1 MPVPPDIRDAF
12 LQAKRLHAGGQL
24 LEAERIY
31 RSLASPGEH
40 RPAVL
45 ESLADLFLQQHRLN
59 ECIQTLRALV
69 EEQPD
74 DLHYTAKLAN
84 LLDGLRQTQAAV
96 EAYENLLERDPDL
109 PVAHF
114 NVALL
119 YRKQKR
125 YAQALA
131 AYEEAIRLGIAQPE
145 EAWLNMGILYSE
157 MQQEENARRMYD
169 RALEIVPDYIPALY
183 NRAGHFEEVDEGQKA
198 IEEYER
204 ILSLDP
210 KHWDSMARLVYPRK
224 ITADNL
230 DLVER
235 LETGLRDMR
244 GDDVT
249 REHLCF
255 ALGKAYDDL
264 ERFDQASAAYSEAN
278 RLGKM
283 RAAPYDQQRTA
294 ALFGQLIEMF
304 DADWINSNE
313 SSSAA
318 EPIFICGMFRSGST
332 LLEQML
338 ASHPSVTAG
347 GELEFLPWLIGTEL
361 EPFPVGVRNAERS
374 RLQHVGNEYLR
385 RVGERFPHSGRVTD
399 KRPDNFL
406 HLGLIRVLFPA
417 ARIVHTRR
425 FVLDNCLSLYF
436 QQLGNKFSYATD
448 LGNCAHYI
456 GQQQRLME
464 HWRSLLGDNI
474 FSVDYESL
482 VTSPE
487 PVLRQLLDF
496 LGLTWNPAVLEFHRA
511 KSPVRTPSL
520 WQVRQGLHTRSVG
533 RWRNY
538 EKLLGELTELAR
550 PGDCTA

>member
-1 MPVPPDIRDAF
+1 MAVPPDIRDAF
-12 LQAKRLHAGGQL
+12 LHAKRLQAGGRL

-45 ESLADLFLQQHRLN
+45 ESLADLFLQQHRLT
-59 ECIQTLRALV
+59 ECIRTLRALV
-69 EEQPD
+69 DEQPHN
-74 DLHYTAKLAN
+74 LHYTAKLAN
-84 LLDGLRQTQAAV
+84 LLDGLKQTQAAV
-96 EAYENLLERDPDL
+96 EAYEKLLERNPDL
-109 PVAHF
+109 AVAHF

-125 YAQALA
+125 YADALA
-131 AYEEAIRLGIAQPE
+131 AYEEAIRLDIPKPE

-169 RALEIVPDYIPALY
+169 RALEIAPDYIPALY
-183 NRAGHFEEVDEGQKA
+183 NRAGHFEEVDERQKA

-210 KHWDSMARLVYPRK
+210 QHWDSMARLVYPQK
-224 ITADNL
+224 ITADKR

-235 LETGLRDMR
+235 LEAGLRHMR
-244 GDDVT
+244 ADDVT
-249 REHLCF
+249 REHLYF

-264 ERFDQASAAYSEAN
+264 EQFDRASAAYREGN
-278 RLGKM
+278 RLGKL
-283 RAAPYDQQRTA
+283 RAAPYDRQRTA

-304 DADWINSNE
+304 DAEWIARNE
-313 SSSAA
+313 TSSTAR
-318 EPIFICGMFRSGST
+318 PIFICGMFRSGST
-332 LLEQML
+332 LLERML

-347 GELEFLPWLIGTEL
+347 GELEFLPWLVGTAL
-361 EPFPVGVRNAERS
+361 KPFPAGVRDAGRE
-374 RLQHVGNEYLR
+374 RLQHVANEYLR
-385 RVGERFPHSGRVTD
+385 RVGERFPDGGRVTD

-406 HLGLIRVLFPA
+406 HLALIRVLFPD

-436 QQLGNKFSYATD
+436 QQLGNNFSYATD
-448 LGNCAHYI
+448 LGDCAHYI

-464 HWRSLLGDNI
+464 HWQSLLGDNI
-474 FSVDYESL
+474 VTVDYESL
-482 VTSPE
+482 VVSPE
-487 PVLRQLLDF
+487 PVLRQVLEF
-496 LGLTWNPAVLEFHRA
+496 LGLEWDPGVLEFQRGR
-511 KSPVRTPSL
+511 SPVKTPSL
-520 WQVRQGLHTRSVG
+520 WQVRQGLHTRSKG

-538 EKLLGELTELAR
+538 EELLGALTELA
-550 PGDCTA
+550 PAGDGTA

>member
-12 LQAKRLHAGGQL
+12 LRAKRLHAAGQT

-31 RSLASPGEH
+31 RSLAIPGEH

-45 ESLADLFLQQHRLN
+45 ESLADLFLQQHRLD

-69 EEQPD
+69 DEQPHN
-74 DLHYTAKLAN
+74 LHYTAKLAN
-84 LLDGLRQTQAAV
+84 VLDGLRQTQAAID
-96 EAYENLLERDPDL
+96 AYENLLAREPDL

-114 NVALL
+114 NVARL
-119 YRKQKR
+119 YKKQKR
-125 YAQALA
+125 YGEALA
-131 AYEEAIRLGIAQPE
+131 AYEEAIRLDIAQPE

-157 MQQEENARRMYD
+157 MQQEEQARRMYD
-169 RALEIVPDYIPALY
+169 RALENKPDYIPALY
-183 NRAGHFEEVDEGQKA
+183 NRAGHFEEIDERQKA

-224 ITADNL
+224 ITADDL

-235 LETGLRDMR
+235 LEAGVREVRD
-244 GDDVT
+244 DHVT
-249 REHLCF
+249 REHLYF

-264 ERFDQASAAYSEAN
+264 ERFDQASAAYSAGN
-278 RLGKM
+278 GLGKL
-283 RAAPYDQQRTA
+283 RAAPYDKERTA

-304 DADWINSNE
+304 DADWIKRNE
-313 SSSAA
+313 SSSPAA
-318 EPIFICGMFRSGST
+318 PIFICGMFRSGST
-332 LLEQML
+332 LLERML
-338 ASHPSVTAG
+338 ASHPAVTAG
-347 GELEFLPWLIGTEL
+347 GELEFLPWLVGTEL
-361 EPFPVGVRNAERS
+361 KPFPAGARDATRE
-374 RLQHVGNEYLR
+374 RLQHVGDEYLR
-385 RVGERFPHSGRVTD
+385 RVRERFPDGGRITD

-436 QQLGNKFSYATD
+436 QQLGNNFSYATD

-464 HWRSLLGDNI
+464 HWQSLAGDSI
-474 FSVDYESL
+474 FPVDYESL
-482 VTSPE
+482 VVSPE

-496 LGLTWNPAVLEFHRA
+496 LGLEWDPAVLDFQRA
-511 KSPVRTPSL
+511 RSPVKTPSL
-520 WQVRQGLHTRSVG
+520 WQVRQGLHTRSKG

-538 EKLLGELTELAR
+538 RKLLGNLTDLA
-550 PGDCTA
+550 PAEDPSP

>member
-1 MPVPPDIRDAF
+1 MPVPPEIRDAF
-12 LQAKRLHAGGQL
+12 LRARRLQAGGQL

-45 ESLADLFLQQHRLN
+45 EALSDLFLQQHRLD
-59 ECIQTLRALV
+59 ECVQTLRALV
-69 EEQPD
+69 DEQPH

-96 EAYENLLERDPDL
+96 EAYESLLGRKPDL
-109 PVAHF
+109 AVAHF

-125 YAQALA
+125 YAEALA
-131 AYEEAIRLGIAQPE
+131 AYDRAIELGIAKPE

-157 MQQEENARRMYD
+157 MHQEEKARRMYD
-169 RALEIVPDYIPALY
+169 RALEIAPDYIPALY
-183 NRAGHFEEVDEGQKA
+183 NRAGHFEEVDQRERA

-204 ILSLDP
+204 ILSLEP
-210 KHWDSMARLVYPRK
+210 KHWDSLARLVYPRR
-224 ITADNL
+224 ITTEDL
-230 DLVER
+230 HLVER
-235 LETGLRDMR
+235 LETGLREVK
-244 GDDVT
+244 GDNET

-264 ERFDQASAAYSEAN
+264 ERFDHAAAAYSEAN

-283 RAAPYDQQRTA
+283 RAAPYDRKRTA

-304 DADWINSNE
+304 DADWIASNE
-313 SSSAA
+313 SSSTA

-332 LLEQML
+332 LLERML
-338 ASHPSVTAG
+338 ASHPAVIAG

-361 EPFPVGVRNAERS
+361 KPFPTGVRDAGHE
-374 RLQHVGNEYLR
+374 RLQRVRDEYLR
-385 RVGERFPHSGRVTD
+385 RVAERFPGGARITD

-436 QQLGNKFSYATD
+436 QQLGNNFSYATD
-448 LGNCAHYI
+448 LGNCAHYVR
-456 GQQQRLME
+456 QQQRLME
-464 HWRSLLGDNI
+464 HWQSLLEDNI
-474 FSVDYESL
+474 FTVDYDTL
-482 VTSPE
+482 VVSPE
-487 PVLRQLLDF
+487 PVLRQLLEF
-496 LGLTWNPAVLEFHRA
+496 LGLEWDPAVLEFHRA
-511 KSPVRTPSL
+511 RSPVKTPSL
-520 WQVRQGLHTRSVG
+520 WQVRQGLHRRSLG
-533 RWRNY
+533 RWRHY
-538 EKLLGELTELAR
+538 EKLLGELMELAP
-550 PGDCTA
+550 PGGRAP